1 MQRSYLIALI
11 IVLIAA
17 GWLFSPYAVTYLRS
31 AADIDSSEAEN
42 AAAPPTTA
50 ADGEG
55 VRPLR
60 VTVRH
65 SVAESR
71 VRSLM
76 LTGQTEPSRAA
87 TLKAETAGRIIAVEA
102 IEGSPVKQ
110 GDVIARL
117 AMDDRE
123 ARLDEAKALLDQRRI
138 EYEAARK
145 LSSKG
150 FQTQVKLAESKAQM
164 EAAQALLRRIELDID
179 RTVIRAPFDGVL
191 QDRLVEVGDYL
202 GTGDPVAVI
211 VDLDPILA
219 VAQLS
224 ERDAAVVRPDNE
236 GQARLVTGEVVNG
249 RVRYVSVVGAAG
261 TRTFRVELEL
271 ANGDGRIPAGLT
283 TEVTLPI
290 ARVDAHRLSPAAL
303 TLNDAGVVGVN
314 TVDAQNIVHFNPVE
328 LVDSAADGVWISGL
342 PREATI
348 ITVGQEFVL
357 PGQTVVPVPESASGT
372 PARTAMGSQS

>member
-1 MQRSYLIALI
+1 MQRSYLIALVI
-11 IVLIAA
+11 ALVAA
-17 GWLFSPYAVTYLRS
+17 GWLLSPYVGSVLRTATGPDS
-31 AADIDSSEAEN
+31 TRVESPAPRATDAIAAEA
-42 AAAPPTTA
+42 A
-50 ADGEG
+50 
-55 VRPLR
+55 RPLR
-60 VTVRH
+60 VSVRH
-65 SVAESR
+65 SVAETR
-71 VRSLM
+71 VKALI
-76 LTGQTEPSRAA
+76 LTGQTEPSRQAM
-87 TLKAETAGRIIAVEA
+87 LKAETTGQVIEVEA
-102 IEGSPVKQ
+102 IEGGTVKQ

-123 ARLDEAKALLDQRRI
+123 ARLQEARALLSQRRI

-150 FQTQVKLAESKAQM
+150 FQTQIRLAESKAQM
-164 EAAQALLRRIELDID
+164 EAAQAQLRRIELDIE

-224 ERDAAVVRPDNE
+224 ERDAALVRRNND
-236 GQARLVTGEVVNG
+236 GRARLVTGEVVDG
-249 RVRYVSVVGAAG
+249 HVRYVSVVGAAG

-271 ANGDGRIPAGLT
+271 GNGDERIPAGLT
-283 TEVTLPI
+283 AEITLPI
-290 ARVDAHRLSPAAL
+290 ASVDAHRLSPAAL

-314 TVDAQNIVHFNPVE
+314 TVDAQNIVHFHPVD
-328 LVDSAADGVWISGL
+328 LVDGDADGVWIGGL

-357 PGQTVVPVPESASGT
+357 PGQTVVPVPEEVLRA
-372 PARTAMGSQS
+372 PAGAVRGGQS